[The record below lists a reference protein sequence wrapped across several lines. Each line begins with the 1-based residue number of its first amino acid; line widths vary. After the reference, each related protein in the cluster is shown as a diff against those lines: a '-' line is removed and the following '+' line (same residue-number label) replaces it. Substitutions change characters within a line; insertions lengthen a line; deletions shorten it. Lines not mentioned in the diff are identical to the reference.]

1 MKVIFLKDVSHRG
14 KAGEVKEVADGYARN
29 YLIPNK
35 LAIIANENN
44 LKQYQAHL
52 KAYSHRIAKEEEE
65 TKRILSEIE
74 GRQLLFKAK
83 AGEKGKLHGSITAAQ
98 IAESLSQQIGHEVDK
113 KRIVIEEPLKRLGE
127 YEIEVSY
134 AHDRKA
140 KIKVI
145 IEEDK

>member
-14 KAGEVKEVADGYARN
+14 RAGEVKEVADGYARN
-29 YLIPNK
+29 FLIPNK

-44 LKQYQAHL
+44 IRQYQAHL
-52 KAYSHRIAKEEEE
+52 KAYSNRLAKEEEE
-65 TKRILSEIE
+65 IKKLLSQIE
-74 GRQLLFKAK
+74 GKQLIFKAR
-83 AGEKGKLHGSITAAQ
+83 AGEKGKLHGSITATQ
-98 IAESLSQQIGHEVDK
+98 IADALSQQVGQEIDK

-127 YEIEVSY
+127 YDIEVSY
-134 AHDRKA
+134 AYDKKA